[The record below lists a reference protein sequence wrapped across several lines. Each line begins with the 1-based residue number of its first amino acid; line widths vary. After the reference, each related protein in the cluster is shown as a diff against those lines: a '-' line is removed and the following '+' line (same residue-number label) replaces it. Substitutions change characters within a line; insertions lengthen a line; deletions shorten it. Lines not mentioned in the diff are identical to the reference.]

1 MTVYKIWMN
10 LNSNLNL
17 LILTRKQKFMGTLL
31 TGINTDS
38 FRVSL
43 FVFTNYEL
51 RCLFWG
57 TIFVCGTRLWIS
69 LNKTIFYL
77 HWLIINYVTT
87 IDVNIYSTNCFDQYW
102 FFSVGLLVTILL
114 HALVYDKLNMY
125 LGLRV
130 K

>member
-1 MTVYKIWMN
+1 MISSFQADAWLLYVCLWSQSSLWCDAVKNLTVTVYKIWMN
-10 LNSNLNL
+10 LNSNLNF
-17 LILTRKQKFMGTLL
+17 LILTRKQKCMGTLL

-57 TIFVCGTRLWIS
+57 TIFVCRMRLWIL

-87 IDVNIYSTNCFDQYW
+87 IDVNIYSTNCC
-102 FFSVGLLVTILL
+102 
-114 HALVYDKLNMY
+114 N
-125 LGLRV
+125 
-130 K
+130 